1 MTSSSLAPRGRV
13 VGIDVGYS
21 ARRATTGFCAITWD
35 AGEVDWTWANARTC
49 VADRTRVLDAVL
61 AGGDRAVAAVA
72 VDGPLRPDLDYAP
85 TYRCAER
92 LLSCGSF
99 QRRGKPGPT
108 SGGSGPALHAEAT
121 ALTRFALATL
131 LIDAAAY
138 AARIHRRA
146 VMEAFPNLFLGV
158 LCDEDCYPVPARPRQ
173 WTDALYDAV
182 RPRLEALLRHLLP
195 GRAIRGDW
203 DIGDHD
209 GIASFVCAL
218 SALCVAAGRYVAVGA
233 HADGFIMLPPHD
245 AWGRDAWAEREL
257 RTNVA
262 RHGGGVIYRDDV
274 VWMRGN
280 GAGCNDATPMGGN
293 GAACKDATRM
303 GGNGAAV
310 QPPHSS

>member
-1 MTSSSLAPRGRV
+1 MTSASLALRGRV
-13 VGIDVGYS
+13 LGIDVGFS
-21 ARRATTGFCAITWD
+21 LTRASTGFCAITWD
-35 AGEVDWTWANARTC
+35 AHGVDWQWENALTC
-49 VADRTRVLDAVL
+49 VADRTRALDAVL

-72 VDGPLRPDLDYAP
+72 VDGPLRPELDYAL

-92 LLSCGSF
+92 LLSCGKF
-99 QRRGKPGPT
+99 QKRGKPGPT

-121 ALTRFALATL
+121 TLTHFALDRL

-158 LCDEDCYPVPARPRQ
+158 LCDEGCYPVPARARQ
-173 WTDALYDAV
+173 WTDVLYDKV
-182 RPRLEALLRHLLP
+182 RPRLEELLSRLLP
-195 GRAIRGDW
+195 DRDIRSDW
-203 DIGDHD
+203 DIDDHD

-245 AWGRDAWAEREL
+245 AWGRDPWAEREL

-262 RHGGGVIYRDDV
+262 RHNYGVIYRDDI
-274 VWMRGN
+274 VWMG
-280 GAGCNDATPMGGN
+280 GA
-293 GAACKDATRM
+293 
-303 GGNGAAV
+303 
-310 QPPHSS
+310 